1 MRRGLL
7 IIVIGILLLVVT
19 VVAAFGLGLIGGNGD
34 GGPAA
39 LPENGTPG
47 KPQPTAVPLTQEI
60 IIAVQDIPRGFELTV
75 DAVDI
80 AEYPVDSIP
89 EGAIVGSR
97 EQDRNENGM
106 PDVIEDMIGRR
117 LRVSVRRFDPILSTM
132 VTDPV
137 GLSGKGSD
145 AALDVPAGRVLV
157 AFPLP
162 SSEENPTTAVAYAL
176 RPGDHVDMMVSL
188 SLVDLDSEFHTKL
201 PNNNIVLNVFEEG
214 EGGGVSGS
222 IIEFTAG
229 RVENGPLG
237 LIFNVVPS
245 EFEQRPRPVTQ
256 LTVQDMVVVR
266 VGRYPTYPEEIR
278 GIDPH
283 APPTPTPVPDTGG
296 AEGEQPQQQ
305 APPPPPPEPTVVV
318 LAVTPQDAL
327 VLSFAQ
333 RVNANVDFALRAV
346 GDQALFQT
354 NAVTLEYLIETY
366 NISVPPKL
374 EFGID
379 SPTNLGVESLFGAP

>member
-7 IIVIGILLLVVT
+7 IILVGILLLVVT
-19 VVAAFGLGLIGGNGD
+19 VVAAFGLGLIGGNGV
-34 GGPAA
+34 GVTPA
-39 LPENGTPG
+39 LPDTGTPG
-47 KPQPTAVPLTQEI
+47 KPQPTPVPLTRQI
-60 IIAVQDIPRGFELTV
+60 VIAVQDIPRGFELTW
-75 DAVDI
+75 DAVELE
-80 AEYPVDSIP
+80 EYPVDLIP
-89 EGAIVGSR
+89 EDAIPGSR
-97 EQDRNENGM
+97 EEDQDGNGI
-106 PDVIEDMIGRR
+106 PDVIEDMFGRR

-132 VTDPV
+132 VTDPF

-176 RPGDHVDMMVSL
+176 RPGDHVDMMISL

-201 PNNNIVLNVFEEG
+201 PNTNIVLNQLVPEEG
-214 EGGGVSGS
+214 GASGS
-222 IIEFTAG
+222 IIEFTTG

-237 LIFNVVPS
+237 LVFNVVPS
-245 EFEQRPRPVTQ
+245 EFQQRPRPVTQ

-278 GIDPH
+278 GIDPQ
-283 APPTPTPVPDTGG
+283 APPTPTPVPETGG
-296 AEGEQPQQQ
+296 AAGEQPQQE
-305 APPPPPPEPTVVV
+305 APPPPPPEPKVVV

-354 NAVTLEYLIETY
+354 NAVTLQYLIETY

-379 SPTNLGVESLFGAP
+379 SPTDLGVESLFRAP

>member
-7 IIVIGILLLVVT
+7 IIVIGILLLVV
-19 VVAAFGLGLIGGNGD
+19 VGVAAVSMGLIGGNGGD
-34 GGPAA
+34 GTAG
-39 LPENGTPG
+39 LPDTGTPG
-47 KPQPTAVPLTQEI
+47 KPQPTAVPLTKQI
-60 IIAVQDIPRGFELTV
+60 VIAVQDIPRGFELTW
-75 DAVDI
+75 DAVELED
-80 AEYPVDSIP
+80 YPVDLIP
-89 EGAIVGSR
+89 EDAILGSG
-97 EQDRNENGM
+97 EEDQDGNGI
-106 PDVIEDMIGRR
+106 PDVIEDMFGRR
-117 LRVSVRRFDPILSTM
+117 LRVGVRRFDPILSTM
-132 VTDPV
+132 VSDPF

-145 AALDVPAGRVLV
+145 AALDVPTGRVLV

-176 RPGDHVDMMVSL
+176 RPGDHVDMMLSL

-201 PNNNIVLNVFEEG
+201 PNTNIVLNQLVPG
-214 EGGGVSGS
+214 EAGGTGN
-222 IIEFTAG
+222 IIEFTTG

-245 EFEQRPRPVTQ
+245 EFQQRPRPVTQ

-266 VGRYPTYPEEIR
+266 VGRYPSYPEEIR
-278 GIDPH
+278 GIDPQ
-283 APPTPTPVPDTGG
+283 APPTPTPVPETDV
-296 AEGEQPQQQ
+296 AAGEQPQQEV
-305 APPPPPPEPTVVV
+305 PPPPPPEPKVVV

-333 RVNANVDFALRAV
+333 RVNADVDFALRAV

-354 NAVTLEYLIETY
+354 NAVTLQYLIETY

-379 SPTNLGVESLFGAP
+379 SPTDLGVESLFGAP